1 MKSKRGIIIIIFIV
15 ITVFAKT
22 SYSKQE
28 VNYKVTSIGFGETLW
43 SIAKKEQETNKYYEG
58 KDIRFVIND
67 IKYNNNLKD
76 SNLYEGME
84 LKIPSM

>member
-28 VNYKVTSIGFGETLW
+28 VNYKVTSIGLGATLW

>member
-28 VNYKVTSIGFGETLW
+28 VNYKVTSIGLGETLW

>member
-28 VNYKVTSIGFGETLW
+28 VNYKVTSIGLGETLW

-76 SNLYEGME
+76 SNLYAGME

>member
-43 SIAKKEQETNKYYEG
+43 SIAKKEQETNN
-58 KDIRFVIND
+58 I
-67 IKYNNNLKD
+67 
-76 SNLYEGME
+76 
-84 LKIPSM
+84 